1 MSSVPPSTTQAT
13 AAPNRDA
20 AWIAYVLH
28 AIGYL
33 TAMIWLS
40 IIGLVINYTK
50 RGEAGAGFVDSHHGW
65 LIRTF
70 WFGMLWYALSFAAL
84 FSAAGPVIYQ
94 VLRNPTASGEWMLA
108 WSTIFSMAGAAMLGV
123 IGIVVTWIWLLYR
136 LVRGCIQL
144 SNFRPVP

>member
-33 TAMIWLS
+33 TAMMWLS
-40 IIGLVINYTK
+40 IIGLVINYMK

-70 WFGMLWYALSFAAL
+70 WYGMLWYTLSFAIL
-84 FSAAGPVIYQ
+84 FSAAWPVIHA

-108 WSTIFSMAGAAMLGV
+108 WSTIFSMAGAAMVGV

-136 LVRGCIQL
+136 LARGCIQL